1 MKLYHGTSERYLE
14 QILRDGLQPRGGRGG
29 NWEKCPSRGDCVYL
43 TVAYAPYYGYFTAN
57 EEEGIVTIEVDSCL
71 LDRGNLL
78 PDEDYIA
85 QASHE
90 NAIPGETLEEKTIW
104 VRDRLHTLGNYQEM
118 SLNGLGNCC
127 NRGAIPLE
135 AITRI
140 AIAAPDKT
148 RHLCLM
154 AADPTI
160 TIMNFTLMKEIY
172 QNLTRAFAGY
182 AVEARTLILDCVA
195 TLREKI
201 DGEKFAESLDLLQ
214 AEMETIIVMEVEA
227 SPAIAV

>member
-1 MKLYHGTSERYLE
+1 MKFYHGTSERYLQ
-14 QILRDGLQPRGGRGG
+14 QILKDGLQPRGGRYG

-57 EEEGIVTIEVDSCL
+57 KEERIVVVEVDSNL
-71 LDRGNLL
+71 LDRVNLL

-90 NAIPGETLEEKTIW
+90 SAIPGSTLEERTIW

-127 NRGAIPLE
+127 YRGAIPLE

-148 RHLCLM
+148 NHLCLM

-160 TIMNFTLMKEIY
+160 TLMNFALMRKVY

-182 AVEARTLILDCVA
+182 PVEARTLILDCVA

-201 DGEKFAESLDLLQ
+201 DAEKFAEYLDLLQ
-214 AEMETIIVMEVEA
+214 AEMETIKVMDVEA
-227 SPAIAV
+227 SRAIAV